1 MFLNL
6 SRKSKENKNVSLVGN
21 ISGSSRNFSHI
32 GITGS
37 VIVADTTN
45 GSFPSLP
52 GSDVVFFV
60 SGSISGSGIAD
71 DKSVFGGD
79 VVISGTLFGLNGTQ
93 IIGDVTEI
101 SGDTLE
107 LSGTLLVSGNSV
119 FDGDLTV
126 SGTIFGDGGIEIAGS
141 ALSVTGSLFVTGSS
155 VFDGNLIVSGTT
167 TAVNGFSGSLTRLND
182 GTSYLIAGNNVSIV
196 SGTNGSV
203 TISNTMALAPDYF
216 ASTTAGAVFTTGSAA
231 FRGGESAVDAPSDKG
246 SDIFFYVSGSAS
258 RTAAAASDLG
268 TGVSLFGGD
277 VVVSGSVIVSG
288 AMLQGE
294 LYDWASI
301 AQYGYYPGTGSFTH
315 GNGTIA
321 TGDYSHAEG
330 GNLAW
335 SSGSY
340 SHAEG
345 YGTLSEG
352 GYSHAEGN
360 STWAAGLHS
369 HAEGKNTTATGEAA
383 HAEGSGTHA
392 VGNYSHAEGVGSWA
406 YGLYSHAEGASY
418 AVGTGSHSEGYNTYA
433 SGNYA
438 YSRGSNTYAIG
449 NYSHADGVST
459 KAIGDYSHA
468 EGLGTFA
475 SGAYSHSEGQ
485 STITS
490 GSTSHAEGYLT
501 VAIGTYSH
509 AEGTQTTAPGLSS
522 HAEGYLTV
530 ASGSYSHAE
539 GYYTIASGSYQTVV
553 GKANKRSNTSSLF
566 VVGNGSGDTD
576 VNRSD
581 VLRVEQSSLQVTGSI
596 LGSGIISAATGF
608 SGSLTRLNDGTSYLI
623 AGSNVTITTGSSGAV
638 TIASSALALP
648 KFGNT
653 LVVDAVNGND
663 GTGAVNGQPFATP
676 EAAIA
681 YIVAHSLTSVTVW
694 IMPGTYNL
702 AAGITIPNTCA
713 IRGLNTQTCTL
724 VLNAV
729 GSATMITMGTSTRI
743 EDLTCNLNCSASSG
757 NLIGI
762 DFPGGTAANA
772 KIRTCV
778 ITVDNSSASTGSVID
793 VYGINASG
801 TGTFSENTFSFNTI
815 RGTTINVKSNGGGN
829 KRGIY
834 VGGSAQFST
843 RDTNVFVATPTD
855 TSSTGRYVG
864 AEADSTSCQLQ
875 LNSSSVYGPAY
886 AGVTN
891 RTSVRAMSTSNITL
905 SGAQTIDGVAIIAGD
920 RVLVAGQT
928 NAINNGI
935 YVAAAGS
942 WTRAA
947 DMAAASN
954 ASNAWMTVNEGTV
967 HASQGVLCSNAPAV
981 VGTDSLIFTI
991 SVTGADT
998 KVIVC
1003 ARYTGGAPTGSRAAQ
1018 GTYTPVTGDRIFLD
1032 GATSAINNGLWNYNS
1047 AGAWTR
1053 TIDMPVGSNSL
1064 NSYFAVIYGTDI
1076 GKGYICTT
1084 TGTVGTNS
1092 LTFVQKY
1099 LGSDVL
1105 QLSGIGSKNQGIQI
1119 GPGVN
1124 LVSRSCSGK
1133 PFTVIVKPITLNY
1146 GLQGNINSG
1155 IRYLWTGVQTASD
1168 ATQVFYRFQQKSIVY
1183 GMCLS
1188 CRNAPGADTVKV
1200 SVMRSTSGLVGSG
1213 VLTPM
1218 NITFSGGDLQGSN
1231 YSTSIEFGE
1240 GEYLGLQIDS
1250 TGGVTNVDMVVQVD
1264 VM

>member
-1 MFLNL
+1 M
-6 SRKSKENKNVSLVGN
+6 SLVGN

-126 SGTIFGDGGIEIAGS
+126 SGTIFSDGGIEIAGS
-141 ALSVTGSLFVTGSS
+141 VLSITGSLFVTGSS

-167 TAVNGFSGSLTRLND
+167 TAVN
-182 GTSYLIAGNNVSIV
+182 
-196 SGTNGSV
+196 
-203 TISNTMALAPDYF
+203 
-216 ASTTAGAVFTTGSAA
+216 
-231 FRGGESAVDAPSDKG
+231 
-246 SDIFFYVSGSAS
+246 
-258 RTAAAASDLG
+258 
-268 TGVSLFGGD
+268 
-277 VVVSGSVIVSG
+277 
-288 AMLQGE
+288 
-294 LYDWASI
+294 
-301 AQYGYYPGTGSFTH
+301 
-315 GNGTIA
+315 
-321 TGDYSHAEG
+321 
-330 GNLAW
+330 
-335 SSGSY
+335 
-340 SHAEG
+340 
-345 YGTLSEG
+345 
-352 GYSHAEGN
+352 
-360 STWAAGLHS
+360 
-369 HAEGKNTTATGEAA
+369 
-383 HAEGSGTHA
+383 
-392 VGNYSHAEGVGSWA
+392 
-406 YGLYSHAEGASY
+406 
-418 AVGTGSHSEGYNTYA
+418 
-433 SGNYA
+433 
-438 YSRGSNTYAIG
+438 
-449 NYSHADGVST
+449 
-459 KAIGDYSHA
+459 
-468 EGLGTFA
+468 
-475 SGAYSHSEGQ
+475 
-485 STITS
+485 
-490 GSTSHAEGYLT
+490 
-501 VAIGTYSH
+501 
-509 AEGTQTTAPGLSS
+509 
-522 HAEGYLTV
+522 
-530 ASGSYSHAE
+530 
-539 GYYTIASGSYQTVV
+539 
-553 GKANKRSNTSSLF
+553 
-566 VVGNGSGDTD
+566 
-576 VNRSD
+576 
-581 VLRVEQSSLQVTGSI
+581 
-596 LGSGIISAATGF
+596 GF

-762 DFPGGTAANA
+762 DFPGGTAVNA

-801 TGTFSENTFSFNTI
+801 TGTFSENTFSFNAI

-864 AEADSTSCQLQ
+864 AEANSTSCQLQ

-905 SGAQTIDGVAIIAGD
+905 SGAQNIDGVAIIAGD

-935 YVAAAGS
+935 YVAAARS

-981 VGTDSLIFTI
+981 VGTDSLIFAI

-998 KVIVC
+998 KVIAC

-1032 GATSAINNGLWNYNS
+1032 GATSAIDDGLWNYNS

-1064 NSYFAVIYGTDI
+1064 NSYFVVIYGTDI

-1105 QLSGIGSKNQGIQI
+1105 QLSGIGSGNQGIQI

-1133 PFTVIVKPITLNY
+1133 PFTAIVKPITLNY

-1168 ATQVFYRFQQKSIVY
+1168 ATQVFYRFQQKSIVH

-1188 CRNAPGADTVKV
+1188 CRNAPGAETVKV

-1213 VLTPM
+1213 VLTPLK
-1218 NITFSGGDLQGSN
+1218 ITFSGGDLQGSN

-1250 TGGVTNVDMVVQVD
+1250 TGGVSNVDMVVQVD
-1264 VM
+1264 VI